1 MTGLR
6 PTRHAVAVAVLAG
19 SLLAGCTSGLLESQ
33 VPAPDTYRLGQ
44 VARPVDPSAPTPT
57 STRSSSRALTVARP
71 RASRALDTD
80 RIAVVPEPRRFE
92 YYSDVRWAEPA
103 PQMLQQN
110 LVAAFEASGRFAGT
124 VAAPARVPSE
134 LMLDVEVRHFEAIA
148 ASPGATPEVFV
159 QVQSSLVDV
168 RRAQR
173 LTSFV
178 SEARVAAAGNRRDA
192 IVAAFDEASARVVA
206 DVVERTATAAP
217 AATAAGSAQ

>member
-1 MTGLR
+1 MTAR
-6 PTRHAVAVAVLAG
+6 KPTYHAVAVAVLAG
-19 SLLAGCTSGLLESQ
+19 LLQGCTSGLLESQ
-33 VPAPDTYRLGQ
+33 VPAPETYRLGQ
-44 VARPVDPSAPTPT
+44 VAAPVDSAAPSPT
-57 STRSSSRALTVARP
+57 STPSSSPALTVARP

-80 RIAVVPEPRRFE
+80 RIAVVPGPRRFE

-110 LVAAFEASGRFAGT
+110 LVAAFEASGRYAGT

-134 LMLDVEVRHFEAIA
+134 LLLDVEVRHFEAVA

-168 RRAQR
+168 RSAKR

-178 SEARVAAAGNRRDA
+178 SEARVAAAGNRREA
-192 IVAAFDEASARVVA
+192 IVAAFDEANARVVA
-206 DVVERTATAAP
+206 DVVDRTAAAAP
-217 AATAAGSAQ
+217 AATAGSAQ

>member
-1 MTGLR
+1 MTGAG
-6 PTRHAVAVAVLAG
+6 PTRHALAVVVLAG
-19 SLLAGCTSGLLESQ
+19 SLLQGCTSGLLESQ

-44 VARPVDPSAPTPT
+44 VATPVDPSAPTAT
-57 STRSSSRALTVARP
+57 SAQSSSRVLTVARP

-80 RIAVVPEPRRFE
+80 RIAVVPGPRRFE
-92 YYSDVRWAEPA
+92 YYADVRWAEPA

-159 QVQSSLVDV
+159 QVQTSLVDI
-168 RRAQR
+168 RGAQR
-173 LTSFV
+173 LASFV
-178 SEARVAAAGNRRDA
+178 SEARVAASGNRRDA

-217 AATAAGSAQ
+217 AATAGSAQ